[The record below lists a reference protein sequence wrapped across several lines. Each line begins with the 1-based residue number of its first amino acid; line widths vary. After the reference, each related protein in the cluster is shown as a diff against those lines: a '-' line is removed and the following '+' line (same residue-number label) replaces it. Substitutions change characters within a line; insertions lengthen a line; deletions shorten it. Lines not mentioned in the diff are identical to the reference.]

1 MCAMEAH
8 VTQSLLHSH
17 SGDVMKP
24 SQILTSAFHKH
35 QQEDA
40 HEFLM
45 FTLETMHE
53 SCLQVHRQS
62 EPTSEDSSPIHDIFG
77 GWWRS
82 QIKCLHCQGTSDTY
96 DPFLDVALD
105 ISSAQSVKQALQD
118 TKKA

>member
-8 VTQSLLHSH
+8 VTQSLLQSH
-17 SGDVMKP
+17 AGSVMEP

-62 EPTSEDSSPIHDIFG
+62 DPTPQDSSPIHDIFG